1 LERKNLINKSE
12 RHISQSGLRLSD
24 YSEQEREDLEVNNKE
39 MIDKYSITK
48 KTGVLILLQIVLMT
62 GALIISLFGVFT
74 SLDLVNDLNRL
85 VVYGGQAMICMAT
98 IVFGVYYF
106 NKKESKYFKSLVIG
120 YALLEA
126 IRVSLL
132 QTGGIKG
139 IYSFLAKFVL
149 VLLVLSAAFLS
160 DRLEKKEGLKL
171 SFIMVGLEILL
182 YIIFIVGFPAVRTSL
197 LYIIVP
203 LVGVLMAGSMCLFV
217 TGRLEQ
223 LTHDE
228 NNA

>member
-1 LERKNLINKSE
+1 M
-12 RHISQSGLRLSD
+12 
-24 YSEQEREDLEVNNKE
+24 NNKE

-98 IVFGVYYF
+98 IVFGFYYF

-132 QTGGIKG
+132 QTGGIEG
-139 IYSFLAKFVL
+139 IYSFLAKFIL
-149 VLLVLSAAFLS
+149 VLLALDAALLSE
-160 DRLEKKEGLKL
+160 RYEKKEGLRL
-171 SFIMVGLEILL
+171 ALAMVGLEILL
-182 YIIFIVGFPAVRTSL
+182 YLIFIVGFPAVRTRL
-197 LYIIVP
+197 LYMSVP
-203 LVGVLMAGSMCLFV
+203 LVGILMAGSMCIFV

-223 LTHDE
+223 ISYSKNKIE
-228 NNA
+228 

>member
-1 LERKNLINKSE
+1 MN
-12 RHISQSGLRLSD
+12 SQ
-24 YSEQEREDLEVNNKE
+24 E
-39 MIDKYSITK
+39 MIEKYSLSK
-48 KTGVLILLQIVLMT
+48 KTGVFILIQLLLLTV
-62 GALIISLFGVFT
+62 ALVISLFGVFT

-85 VVYGGQAMICMAT
+85 VVYGGQAALCLAT

-106 NKKESKYFKSLVIG
+106 RKNDTKYFKSLVIG

-139 IYSFLAKFVL
+139 IYSFLARFIL
-149 VLLVLSAAFLS
+149 VLLALGAAFLS

-171 SFIMVGLEILL
+171 SLIMVGLEILL
-182 YIIFIVGFPAVRTSL
+182 YGIFIVGFPAVRTSL
-197 LYIIVP
+197 LYMIVP
-203 LVGVLMAGSMCLFV
+203 LVGILMAGSMCIFV

-223 LTHDE
+223 LKYGE
-228 NNA
+228 SQKKA

>member
-1 LERKNLINKSE
+1 M
-12 RHISQSGLRLSD
+12 
-24 YSEQEREDLEVNNKE
+24 NNKE

-85 VVYGGQAMICMAT
+85 VVYGGQAMICMDT

-132 QTGGIKG
+132 QTGGIEG
-139 IYSFLAKFVL
+139 IYSFLAKFIL
-149 VLLVLSAAFLS
+149 VLLALDAALLSE
-160 DRLEKKEGLKL
+160 RYEKKEGLRL
-171 SFIMVGLEILL
+171 ALAMVGLEILL
-182 YIIFIVGFPAVRTSL
+182 YLIFIVGFPAVRTRL
-197 LYIIVP
+197 LYMIVP
-203 LVGVLMAGSMCLFV
+203 LVGILMAGSMCIFV

-223 LTHDE
+223 ILYSKNKIEEGTMY
-228 NNA
+228 

>member
-1 LERKNLINKSE
+1 M
-12 RHISQSGLRLSD
+12 
-24 YSEQEREDLEVNNKE
+24 NNKE
-39 MIDKYSITK
+39 MIEKYSLSK
-48 KTGVLILLQIVLMT
+48 KTMVSILLQLILMT
-62 GALIISLFGVFT
+62 VALIISLFGVFK

-85 VVYGGQAMICMAT
+85 IVYGGQAIICLAT

-106 NKKESKYFKSLVIG
+106 GKNDTKYFKSLVIG

-132 QTGGIKG
+132 QTGSVNGIF
-139 IYSFLAKFVL
+139 SFSAKFVL
-149 VLLVLSAAFLS
+149 VLLVLSTAFLS

-182 YIIFIVGFPAVRTSL
+182 YVIFIVGFPAVRTNL
-197 LYIIVP
+197 LYMIVP
-203 LVGVLMAGSMCLFV
+203 LVGILMAGSMSIFV

-223 LTHDE
+223 ITYGE
-228 NNA
+228 NKNNT